1 MNEEVAQVEAE
12 INNIIAENNFPLEVL
27 NDVFHR
33 LNCCSDL
40 PYVKQQLRYLQ
51 NYKRQ
56 ILDKNNENT
65 SKEDK

>member
-12 INNIIAENNFPLEVL
+12 VNHIIAENDFPVEVL

-33 LNCCSDL
+33 LNCCSDTG
-40 PYVKQQLRYLQ
+40 YAKQQLRYLQ

-56 ILDKNNENT
+56 ILDWRTNK
-65 SKEDK
+65 